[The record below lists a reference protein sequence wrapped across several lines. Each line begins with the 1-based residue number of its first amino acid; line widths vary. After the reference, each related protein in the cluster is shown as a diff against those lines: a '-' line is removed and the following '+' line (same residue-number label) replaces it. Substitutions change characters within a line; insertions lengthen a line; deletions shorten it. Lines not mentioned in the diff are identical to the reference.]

1 MKKKNSTTPP
11 NLSSEYDIDFSHHPH
26 DKYLR
31 HVLQFNAITRQFL
44 QYFLP
49 KEISDA
55 LDFDTL
61 TQTED
66 SFLDEQLSEHF
77 TDICYS
83 CLLKNKATKGK
94 KQTDLDIRIALI
106 FEHKS
111 SNPGYAAMLEQLLRY
126 ISNGWSN
133 DQRQNRPLSLTIP
146 VVIYHGKQRMKKTGP
161 KQVFGHVP
169 VSFLGYVPSFDYFLV
184 NIHDVVD
191 DIPTT
196 MEFLLLRKIFL
207 ALKSSRSAILMEQHY
222 EEIINFAPNHS
233 NRSLAIS
240 VRRVTYL

>member
-1 MKKKNSTTPP
+1 
-11 NLSSEYDIDFSHHPH
+11 
-26 DKYLR
+26 
-31 HVLQFNAITRQFL
+31 
-44 QYFLP
+44 
-49 KEISDA
+49 
-55 LDFDTL
+55 
-61 TQTED
+61 
-66 SFLDEQLSEHF
+66 
-77 TDICYS
+77 
-83 CLLKNKATKGK
+83 
-94 KQTDLDIRIALI
+94 
-106 FEHKS
+106 
-111 SNPGYAAMLEQLLRY
+111 MLEQLLRY

-207 ALKSSRSAILMEQHY
+207 ALKSSRSAILMEQYY
-222 EEIINFAPNHS
+222 EEFINFAPNHS

-240 VRRVTYL
+240 IRKVTYLYLAKTSPLFVNNISNKMTNAQNISTKGKSKGDLVIQMLKEIEANSWELGVAEGREQGIAEGREQGAEEVMDLTLSVIKHLNAHPETSDAELMQLFDIQAEKLQKIRQTMEQLH